1 MMNKP
6 NFTIRPAETD
16 DAHEIVDMQR
26 ALANYCDYDMSK
38 FGIEHETVRKIVTSE
53 PQSRLYIAH
62 AEDYRPAGMMLCHRI
77 PLAWS
82 GASGVYI
89 EDLFV
94 WKRYRN
100 GSGLG
105 KLLVAEACKLAV
117 EYAEGD
123 GERAYVRLDTSIE
136 ENDATLGFYEH
147 GLSMEAHNY
156 NFRLAGAAVVEL
168 AAQATTD

>member
-6 NFTIRPAETD
+6 AFTIRPAETD
-16 DAHEIVDMQR
+16 DAHEILDMQR

-38 FGIEHETVRKIVTSE
+38 FGIELEAVRELITSE
-53 PQSRLYIAH
+53 SQSRLFIAR
-62 AEDYRPAGMMLCHRI
+62 EDYRPAGMMLCHRI

-82 GASGVYI
+82 GVSGVYI

-105 KLLVAEACKLAV
+105 KLLVAEACKLAL
-117 EYAEGD
+117 EFAEGD
-123 GERAYVRLDTSIE
+123 SERAYVRLDTSIE

-147 GLSMEAHNY
+147 GLGMDAHNY
-156 NFRLAGAAVVEL
+156 NFRLAGAAVIEL
-168 AAQATTD
+168 AAHATSS